1 MLREIP
7 EKCGSR
13 FSKRRFSLFFLENII
28 WKISLRKTKP
38 EATALIACRNELKRF
53 RKALESCHEKCCS
66 DAVRAQSGSCAERK
80 MYEKEC
86 LERNEMCR
94 TRHSVTT
101 CGAVTSKQREYRLE
115 INRINNIRQLKSAN
129 SKN

>member
-53 RKALESCHEKCCS
+53 RNALESCSVMCCS
-66 DAVRAQSGSCAERK
+66 DALRILFPICADRK
-80 MYEKEC
+80 EYEKDC
-86 LERNEMCR
+86 LERRDVCR
-94 TRHSVTT
+94 RHSVTT
-101 CGAVTSKQREYRLE
+101 CDAVTSKQADYRML
-115 INRINNIRQLKSAN
+115 QLDYWTGLLQSDRTC
-129 SKN
+129 